1 MSQSAKTI
9 RRLGLSV
16 LVSMLPVAVALADS
30 PPVPRTY
37 GTSSEIILQIPAAG
51 FLGFQDRGSRYEADE
66 DDYYVYNKSTV
77 NADFVFLPVNLP
89 HGALITGFVLYYN
102 IRYAGYG
109 NVTAT
114 LVELRGGNGVSQ
126 PTVNATRTAI
136 SSSDAGYGVVG
147 LPLSSPITVSNS
159 YQYLVKVLLGTATGF
174 KAVDIRYHLQLGP
187 APAKATFADVRPDN
201 LYFRAVE
208 ALAGSGIT
216 SGCGNG
222 NFCPNKNVTRGELA
236 KFLAVALGL
245 NWPE

>member
-9 RRLGLSV
+9 RHLGLSV
-16 LVSMLPVAVALADS
+16 LVSMLPVAVVLADS
-30 PPVPRTY
+30 APVPRTY

-51 FLGFQDRGSRYEADE
+51 FLGFQDRGTRYEVR
-66 DDYYVYNKSTV
+66 DDYYVYNTAPSET
-77 NADFVFLPVNLP
+77 DYVFLPVNLP
-89 HGALITGFVLYYN
+89 NGALITGFVLYYN
-102 IRYAGYG
+102 VADSTGG
-109 NVTAT
+109 ALAS
-114 LVELRGGNGVSQ
+114 LVELRGANE
-126 PTVNATRTAI
+126 PTVHATSNAIALGP
-136 SSSDAGYGVVG
+136 GYGVVG
-147 LPLSSPITVSNS
+147 VPLTPPITVSNS
-159 YQYLVKVLLGTATGF
+159 YQYLARVELTPRTGF

-201 LYFRAVE
+201 LYFRAIE